1 MVCMLQTIAKLPG
14 VRSFVKRRA
23 GAVADGVEL
32 RADGAV
38 PRPDLGASGWAGF
51 LFGGLGSS
59 AGVSVN
65 QKSALGVATVYACVD
80 VLARTIASLPLHVYQ
95 RLPNG
100 ERQRA
105 PGMPLYR
112 LLHDA
117 PNAEMTSADFRYAMQ
132 ANLSLHQNAY
142 AVIGRQRDGDIF
154 DLVPWPATEVEFYRD
169 ATTRELT
176 YQMGGSRLSSQDVLH
191 LRGMTFD
198 GVCSKTLVSSVK
210 DVIGLAI
217 ALDRNAGTFFKNG
230 SMPGGFVKTAGTLSA
245 EAIERLRAQFTL
257 TGENAH
263 KVKVLE
269 EGLDWQDGSRTVN
282 KDAQFDE
289 SRDRQSREIARL
301 FGVPAQKIGL
311 ISSQPRANAEQE
323 NLSFVVDTIRPI
335 CVRWE
340 QALNARLF
348 PRGSDL
354 FAEFDLTG
362 LLRGDS
368 KTRAEYYALARQW
381 GWMSVNEIRRAENMR
396 GIGEDGDIYLQP
408 MNMIDAE
415 KNNSSEGNDDE

>member
-1 MVCMLQTIAKLPG
+1 MLETIAKLPG
-14 VRSFVKRRA
+14 VRSLVKRRE
-23 GAVADGVEL
+23 GAVVDGAEL
-32 RADGAV
+32 RDVAGSNV
-38 PRPDLGASGWAGF
+38 PKPELGARGWAGF

-59 AGVSVN
+59 SGVTVN
-65 QKSALGVATVYACVD
+65 QKTALGVATVYACVD
-80 VLARTIASLPLHVYQ
+80 VLARTISSLPLHVYR

-100 ERQRA
+100 ERERA
-105 PGMPLYR
+105 PDVPLYR

-117 PNAEMTSADFRYAMQ
+117 PNEEMTSADFRYAMQ
-132 ANLSLHQNAY
+132 ANLSLHSNAY

-154 DLVPWPATEVEFYRD
+154 DLVPWPATEVELYRD
-169 ATTRELT
+169 GNTRELK
-176 YQMGGSRLSSQDVLH
+176 YQMGGSHLGARDVLH

-198 GVCSKTLVSSVK
+198 GVCSKTLISSVQ

-217 ALDRNAGTFFKNG
+217 ALDRNAGTFFRNG
-230 SMPGGFVKTAGTLSA
+230 SMPGGFVKTPGTLSA

-269 EGLDWQDGSRTVN
+269 EGLDWKDGSRTVN
-282 KDAQFDE
+282 KEAQFDE
-289 SRDRQSREIARL
+289 SRDRQSREIARV

-311 ISSQPRANAEQE
+311 ISNQPRANAEQE

-368 KTRAEYYALARQW
+368 ETRAKYYALARQW

-408 MNMIDAE
+408 LNMVDAGGGE
-415 KNNSSEGNDDE
+415 NQNGEGKNQ